1 MDQIVMFF
9 ESERLRREDA
19 REERMVAE
27 TFVCSRCTRLIEFR
41 AEMDKPVVV
50 TCKHCGHKAE
60 VVIESVSK
68 KVA

>member
-1 MDQIVMFF
+1 MFF

-19 REERMVAE
+19 KEERMVTE
-27 TFVCSRCTRLIEFR
+27 TFVCSKCARLVEFR

-50 TCKHCGHKAE
+50 TCKHCGRRAE
-60 VVIESVSK
+60 VVIESATK